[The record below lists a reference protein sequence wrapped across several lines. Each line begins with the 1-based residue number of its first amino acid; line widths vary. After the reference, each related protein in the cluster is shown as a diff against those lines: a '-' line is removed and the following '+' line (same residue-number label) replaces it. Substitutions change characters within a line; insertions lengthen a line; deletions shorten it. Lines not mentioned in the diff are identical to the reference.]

1 MTNGKTDMPTIDSID
16 TLVYGTDLAPTF
28 IEMDFGELGFPI
40 NFDFTTDIIKG
51 TMKLPFYAKFAYESN
66 YTLNVPLAAH
76 YYDGGAI
83 AVMASKEIIPELVN
97 AYRFEIVRCDALNIE
112 VELVTGNNDLERDI
126 LALDGSGKSRFK
138 DNLLTFNNAE
148 VNDEIFEKVLSVL
161 NDKTSEKLGKKTIAD
176 IEENVRR
183 ITIQQLL
190 EQ

>member
-40 NFDFTTDIIKG
+40 NFDFTNNSMKG
-51 TMKLPFYAKFAYESN
+51 TMELPFYAKFAYEN
-66 YTLNVPLAAH
+66 DYTLNVPLAAH

-83 AVMASKEIIPELVN
+83 AVMANKEIIPELVKS
-97 AYRFEIVRCDALNIE
+97 YRFEIVRHDALNIE
-112 VELVTGNNDLERDI
+112 IELVTGNDDLERDI

-138 DNLLTFNNAE
+138 DNLLTFNKAE
-148 VNDEIFEKVLSVL
+148 VNDEIFEKVLLVL
-161 NDKTSEKLGKKTIAD
+161 NDKTSEKLGKTTIAD
-176 IEENVRR
+176 IEENVRSV
-183 ITIQQLL
+183 TIQQLL